1 MHLSGREHKI
11 EVYVEHFKVY
21 TETFKVD
28 WSPNKKSELKR
39 KLEIL
44 QNELNE
50 VKKFKWFRGSETKER
65 EVKEVE
71 NKINKAKNLLM
82 NK

>member
-1 MHLSGREHKI
+1 
-11 EVYVEHFKVY
+11 
-21 TETFKVD
+21 
-28 WSPNKKSELKR
+28 
-39 KLEIL
+39 
-44 QNELNE
+44 

-71 NKINKAKNLLM
+71 NRINKAKNLLM